1 MPRGL
6 HPILDVRRSLT
17 ECIRGAEGLESG
29 LFCAAMAKV
38 LGNGDSD
45 RVAYLREHCR
55 CAHQAIPARRCIRNA
70 LLCIRRPLE
79 VYETAEL
86 GLEVTGRHLDAP
98 IQRDGIVLRSRSPK
112 SVDTET
118 ERHRLSSRSTSR
130 FFSSM
135 RATVSLPSARR
146 FGGSRAAASCTI
158 TCARRCGS
166 PGC

>member
-1 MPRGL
+1 MPRRL
-6 HPILDVRRSLT
+6 HPILDVRRSVT
-17 ECIRGAEGLESG
+17 ECIHGAEGLKSG
-29 LFCAAMAKV
+29 LLCAAMAKV
-38 LGNGDSD
+38 LGDGDSD
-45 RVAYLREHCR
+45 RVTCPRQHCR
-55 CAHQAIPARRCIRNA
+55 CAHQTISARRCIRNA

-79 VYETAEL
+79 VYETVEL
-86 GLEVTGRHLDAP
+86 GLEVTGRHVDAP
-98 IQRDGIVLRSRSPK
+98 YSKGGIGLRSRSPK

-118 ERHRLSSRSTSR
+118 ERHRASSRSTSR